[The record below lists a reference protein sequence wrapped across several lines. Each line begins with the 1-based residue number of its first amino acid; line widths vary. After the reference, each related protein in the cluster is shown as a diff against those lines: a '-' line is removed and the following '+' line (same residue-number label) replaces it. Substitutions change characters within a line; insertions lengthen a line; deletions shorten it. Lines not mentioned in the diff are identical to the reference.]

1 MKMKKTILLF
11 TVMAVFGTV
20 IFAQN
25 QPEWIQN
32 HLKYG
37 RETYENKTV
46 NDETKWTYSVGV
58 SNLLTSESRSRK
70 KAEQALQESIAT
82 NVAGQLTKNLDLYV
96 FSEYA
101 DDDSI
106 PEEALIRYEEALNLA
121 VSVRVPKVEFLE
133 YYTEKETVE
142 GKKSY
147 KTYVL
152 GRYLTSELR
161 EYVEKI
167 DVKAA
172 VEDATKKIEK
182 SENVTIPEDLML
194 LVTTNIEEEVVEYV
208 EDLSE

>member
-1 MKMKKTILLF
+1 MKKTI
-11 TVMAVFGTV
+11 TIIAVLTA
-20 IFAQN
+20 FAAAAFSQS

-37 RETYENKTV
+37 RETYEGKSIM
-46 NDETKWTYSVGV
+46 DETKWTYAVGV

-70 KAEQALQESIAT
+70 KAEQNLQESIAT
-82 NVAGQLTKNLDLYV
+82 NVAGQLTKNLDRYV
-96 FSEYA
+96 FSEYV

-121 VSVRVPKVEFLE
+121 VSVKVPKVEFLE
-133 YYTEKETVE
+133 YYTEKDTES
-142 GKKSY
+142 GKKAY

-172 VEDATKKIEK
+172 VEDATKKLEK
-182 SENVTIPEDLML
+182 AEKIDIPDDLVV
-194 LVTTNIEEEVVEYV
+194 LVTSSIEEEVVEYV
-208 EDLSE
+208 EELSE